1 MDKGRGR
8 EEVRKTLMFLTNYT
22 LQHFRMEEDLMDAQ
36 QYPEAQRHKK
46 LHHDLVVRLAELMK
60 AHMDHGPAALTGTT
74 LDFLG
79 GWLVEH
85 IQGEDFRAITFVDFV
100 EALAIRSLRA
110 DHRISLQKIREAI
123 RNARDRYQVE
133 HLFAR
138 RDHRTVLIGRDLHI
152 FLKEDPE
159 NPVGLTGR
167 DLGQKSFKV
176 CLESYMEDLE
186 YDDAGLARIYTAL
199 VHKNQKVILDP
210 RIHFGEPVL
219 AENGFTAQTLWQA
232 AVAEGSIEQAAN
244 IYEVS
249 VEAVEAAYRYFNR
262 ELGAAA

>member
-1 MDKGRGR
+1 MVNILQAATEGIGVYTIAEAARYARMPPATLNAWFFGLEDRPLMQRG
-8 EEVRKTLMFLTNYT
+8 
-22 LQHFRMEEDLMDAQ
+22 
-36 QYPEAQRHKK
+36 
-46 LHHDLVVRLAELMK
+46 
-60 AHMDHGPAALTGTT
+60 G
-74 LDFLG
+74 
-79 GWLVEH
+79 